1 MKHWMLWLLAGIVAL
16 IGGLAALFNLG
27 SASSL
32 TLTLGGWALIL
43 VGALQGWAAYKA
55 PSVPTMIGAGLL
67 ALAGVFL
74 GLSLLFGPF
83 GDGRVLQFLLGALL
97 IASGAAKLWVGR
109 SLHGDRVFP
118 VLLGAGG
125 VSAILGAI
133 VLLGVTI
140 NFGLV
145 VALELLASGVALVL
159 LSLRL
164 KRHAGEN

>member
-67 ALAGVFL
+67 
-74 GLSLLFGPF
+74 SWMI
-83 GDGRVLQFLLGALL
+83 Q
-97 IASGAAKLWVGR
+97 ASHTAKAPR
-109 SLHGDRVFP
+109 IRRP
-118 VLLGAGG
+118 AP
-125 VSAILGAI
+125 I
-133 VLLGVTI
+133 
-140 NFGLV
+140 
-145 VALELLASGVALVL
+145 
-159 LSLRL
+159 
-164 KRHAGEN
+164 

>member
-32 TLTLGGWALIL
+32 TLTLGGWALII
-43 VGALQGWAAYKA
+43 VGGLQGWAAYKA
-55 PSVPTMIGAGLL
+55 PSVPAMIGAGLL

-83 GDGRVLQFLLGALL
+83 GDGRVLRFLLGAILM
-97 IASGAAKLWVGR
+97 ASGATKLWVGR

-118 VLLGAGG
+118 VLLG
-125 VSAILGAI
+125 
-133 VLLGVTI
+133 VTI
-140 NFGLV
+140 NFGLI
-145 VALELLASGVALVL
+145 VALELLASGVGLVL